1 MGAMSNRPISEPA
14 QCTPAAVD
22 VLVAHENAL
31 LAAGVV
37 SVLAP
42 VMRGAVVPCTDLA
55 QQAMAHRP
63 GLLVTD
69 YANGLRLL
77 ATLGRAHPPLLVLD
91 ERMAA
96 IRVRLA
102 LDAGARGFVGAHCPV
117 PVLLQAAQTL
127 VHGQPYLCEDA
138 AATLAEAAALTPLTP
153 REQEVLALVCHGLN
167 NKTIALHLDMAV
179 GTVKTHVKAILG
191 KLAVGS
197 RTQAAAAARRLGL
210 ATQRPVLQGLAEPES
225 AEEIR
230 SCVRP
235 DGMRARR
242 EVVREDPCDRGA
254 PGRRLPP

>member
-1 MGAMSNRPISEPA
+1 MSHPPLRVPA
-14 QCTPAAVD
+14 SLE
-22 VLVAHENAL
+22 VLVAHDNAL

-42 VMRGAVVPCTDLA
+42 VMRGAVVPGAELA
-55 QQAMAHRP
+55 QQLTTRRP
-63 GLLVTD
+63 RLLVTD
-69 YANGLRLL
+69 YVNGLRLL
-77 ATLGRAHPPLLVLD
+77 ATQGCAHPPLLVLD

-96 IRVRLA
+96 TRVRLA

-117 PVLLQAAQTL
+117 PVLLQAARAL

-138 AATLAEAAALTPLTP
+138 AATLAEVATLTPLTP
-153 REQEVLALVCHGLN
+153 REQEVLALVSHGLN
-167 NKTIALHLDMAV
+167 NKTIALHLNMAV

-191 KLAVGS
+191 KLAVDS

-210 ATQRPVLQGLAEPES
+210 VMLRPVRQGLAEPGP

-230 SCVRP
+230 YCVRP
-235 DGMRARR
+235 DGIRIRR
-242 EVVREDPCDRGA
+242 EVDREDLCDRGA

>member
-1 MGAMSNRPISEPA
+1 MAAMSNRPISEPA
-14 QCTPAAVD
+14 QCTPAAAE

-37 SVLAP
+37 SALAP
-42 VMRGAVVPCTDLA
+42 ALRCAVVPGSDLA
-55 QQAMAHRP
+55 QQMLQHRP

-77 ATLGRAHPPLLVLD
+77 AALGRAQPPLLVVDDRL
-91 ERMAA
+91 AA
-96 IRVRLA
+96 SRVRLA
-102 LDAGARGFVGAHCPV
+102 LDAGARGVVGADCTLQ
-117 PVLLQAAQTL
+117 VLLRAAQTL
-127 VHGQPYLCEDA
+127 VRGQPYLCENA
-138 AATLAEAAALTPLTP
+138 AATLAEAATLTPLTP

-167 NKTIALHLDMAV
+167 NKTIALQLDMAV

-210 ATQRPVLQGLAEPES
+210 ATQRPVPQVLAEPES
-225 AEEIR
+225 AEKIR

-235 DGMRARR
+235 DAMRARR
-242 EVVREDPCDRGA
+242 EVDREDPCDRGA